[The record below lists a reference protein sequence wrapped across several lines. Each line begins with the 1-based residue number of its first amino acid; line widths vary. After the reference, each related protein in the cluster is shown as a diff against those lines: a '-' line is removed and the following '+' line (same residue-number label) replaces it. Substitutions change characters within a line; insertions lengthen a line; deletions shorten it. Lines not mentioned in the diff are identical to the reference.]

1 MRKIELLIPDAAE
14 EILDKP
20 QLAKRLQVSE
30 RMLELME
37 QRGELPVLRFG
48 VGGKVVRYR
57 WSEVLETLQA
67 QSQRHLTSSHPRKQP
82 TLPRKDSF
90 SIHQQ

>member
-1 MRKIELLIPDAAE
+1 VRKIEVFIPDSPVE

-37 QRGELPVLRFG
+37 QRGELPVIRFG
-48 VGGKVVRYR
+48 IGGKVVRYR
-57 WSEVLETLQA
+57 WSDVLESLQA
-67 QSQRHLTSSHPRKQP
+67 QTQRHLTTSDAS
-82 TLPRKDSF
+82 
-90 SIHQQ
+90 

>member
-1 MRKIELLIPDAAE
+1 MRKIEFFIPDGPSE

-37 QRGELPVLRFG
+37 S
-48 VGGKVVRYR
+48 YR
-57 WSEVLETLQA
+57 WSDVLESLQA
-67 QSQRHLTSSHPRKQP
+67 QTQRHLTTSDAS
-82 TLPRKDSF
+82 
-90 SIHQQ
+90 